1 MTLGEIIKRAE
12 DKMKKTLDVTH
23 HELNEMRTGRASAS
37 MVDEIMVN
45 YYDTPTPIKQ
55 LATIN
60 ASQPHLIVIQPWD
73 TAIVKDIEKAI
84 LKSNLG
90 FSPVNDGKVIRIPIP
105 QLTTEKRQE
114 MVKLTKKLTEESK
127 VSIRSIRR
135 EANEGLNKEKE
146 ASTLSEDEV
155 FKGHEKVQE
164 LTDEYIT
171 KIDDLLKEKEKEI
184 LQF

>member
-1 MTLGEIIKRAE
+1 MILKEIIKQAE
-12 DKMKKTLDVTH
+12 NKMKKTLDVAH
-23 HELNEMRTGRASAS
+23 HELNGMRTGRASAS
-37 MVDEIMVN
+37 MVDEIKMN

-60 ASQPHLIVIQPWD
+60 ASQAHLIVIQPWD
-73 TAIVKDIEKAI
+73 ASIISEIEKAI

-90 FSPVNDGKVIRIPIP
+90 FSPANDGKVIRISIP

-135 EANEGLNKEKE
+135 EANEDLNKEKE
-146 ASTLSEDEV
+146 DSTLSEDEV
-155 FKGHEKVQE
+155 FKGHERVQE

-171 KIDDLLKEKEKEI
+171 KIDDLLEEKEKEI